1 MSLPPLF
8 HRGSVKNILGETDAK
23 QLIFAYS
30 NRYSV
35 FDWGEMPDHI
45 PHKGEC
51 LSVMAYVFFKALGE
65 PKTWQNW
72 SHPQVSEDSPT
83 LQELRT
89 QGLAHHMAKGLI
101 NEDGSAADIDKPT
114 PYLEVNRVAV
124 LRPDYNNGQY
134 DYTAYQSKP
143 VNALVPLEVIFRFGV
158 PAGSSLMK
166 RVNDPSYLNALGLSQ
181 KPNFGDRFETPIIE
195 CSTKLEST
203 DVYISAERAAEIA
216 CLSDAEA
223 QNLYELVRILALRI
237 HEIFG
242 TAGLELWDGK
252 FEFAFAEGSNGQRR
266 FQLVDSI
273 GPDELRLT
281 YDGVQLSK
289 ETLRKPYR
297 STPWLSAIDQ
307 AKALAKERGERDWKA
322 ICRGELSSSPAPL
335 EPEFLEII
343 VQMYKALTNSV
354 SEQLMGAKAFSDA
367 WSIAKVAERAQG

>member
-1 MSLPPLF
+1 MSLPPLY
-8 HRGSVKNILGETDAK
+8 HRGSVKNILGEADAEK
-23 QLIFAYS
+23 LIFAYS

-45 PHKGEC
+45 PSKGEC
-51 LSVMAYVFFKALGE
+51 LAVMAYVFFEALGQPE
-65 PKTWQNW
+65 TWQNW
-72 SHPQVSEDSPT
+72 SHPQIPEDNAT
-83 LQELRT
+83 LLELRR

-101 NEDGSAADIDKPT
+101 KEDGSVAAIDSPT

-124 LRPDYNNGQY
+124 LRPAYSAGAY
-134 DYTAYQSKP
+134 DYAVYQDKP

-166 RVNDPSYLNALGLSQ
+166 RVNDPVYLKALGLSE
-181 KPNFGDRFETPIIE
+181 KPHFGDRFEKPIIE

-216 CLSDAEA
+216 CLSEAEA
-223 QNLYELVRILALRI
+223 QNLYELVHILALRI

-242 TAGLELWDGK
+242 AAGLELWDGK
-252 FEFAFAEGSNGQRR
+252 FEFAFAEGHNGQRR

-281 YDGVQLSK
+281 YNGVQLSK

-297 STPWLSAIDQ
+297 STPWLTAIDQ
-307 AKALAKERGERDWKA
+307 AKALAKERGEQDWKR
-322 ICRGELSSSPAPL
+322 ICREELQSSPSPL
-335 EPEFLEII
+335 EPAFLELI
-343 VQMYKALTNSV
+343 VQMYKALTNAV
-354 SEQLMGAKAFSDA
+354 SEQLMDRKAFADA
-367 WSIAKVAERAQG
+367 WSIDRVAELAQG